1 MTLKKGFELEDNK
14 DNKVVTPTTETQE
27 NGGKE
32 QKTFTQEELNAIIET
47 RLAKAKKDMPSK
59 EELKKYNE
67 WKEAQKTEQE
77 KNEDLMN
84 QLKTNNGTLTDE
96 NTKLKAQIQIMN
108 SNVKKEFV
116 KFVTSE
122 VLAMVSDEVDLVSAL
137 KSYKKD
143 NPQYFGD
150 TVIKKTQTSPSLNAG
165 GNKPQT
171 TNDIMNNILR
181 GNNQD

>member
-1 MTLKKGFELEDNK
+1 MEENK
-14 DNKVVTPTTETQE
+14 ENKVETPTTNTPE

-32 QKTFTQEELNAIIET
+32 QKTFTQEELNTIVET

-77 KNEDLMN
+77 KNEDLIN
-84 QLKTNNGTLTDE
+84 QLKTNNGTLTNE

-122 VLAMVSDEVDLVSAL
+122 VLAMVSDEVDLVTAL

-165 GNKPQT
+165 GDKPQT

-181 GNNQD
+181 GANQE